1 MVQMVKSGA
10 KGSDLNITQMM
21 ALLGQQFVAGRR
33 IQYTLQ
39 DRTLP
44 HFSRFDDS
52 MESRG
57 FVENSFINGIRPAE
71 FFFHAMGGREG
82 LIDTAVKTS
91 DSGYIQ
97 RKLVKTME
105 DLHVEYDGT
114 VRNVNGGVIQFHYGG
129 DGIDSVCVERV
140 ECELG
145 VMTMEQ
151 IYRDFALAPGDLSAV
166 LKDETDDIPD
176 NVEQILKDRDVFV
189 KDVLRYAKKEKVSS
203 PVNFKRITQK
213 YRNTFSV
220 KTDLTPRY
228 VVDEIA
234 KLCET
239 KTIRHNKLF
248 QILLRF
254 YLSPKKSILDL
265 RLTRELFDEML
276 KEIAFKYTKSGV
288 HAGEMVGTLGA
299 QSIGEPTTQL
309 TLNTFHSA
317 GTAKANATQ
326 GVPRIL
332 ELLSVSHNPKN
343 PSNTIYLD
351 PSIAGSQDSAIY
363 KAKEIRKT
371 TLRDITKSVRIY
383 YDPNPLSTNSLI
395 QEDRDILA
403 SYEKF
408 SVTQGQCASPWIM
421 RLELDHQEMAAR
433 QVVDMPLIRTKI
445 ENNKIL
451 KVFDCI
457 HSDTNAPD
465 KLIMRIVFG
474 ADTVKN
480 ALSLRFIEDK
490 LLDTVLTGVDGIGR
504 VFPREVTNQLL
515 WDEKTGSY
523 TATKQYVLDVEGT
536 NLLDLSVLPN
546 VDPFRTFSDS
556 IHEVLDVFG
565 IETVRA
571 ALYEEF
577 VNVFV
582 DADGVDYHHLMML
595 VDSMTYPGF
604 ILQVDRFGMN
614 KNVENGVLAKSSFE
628 ETSKILFNAALSGEF
643 DNMKGVSANIMFGQ
657 KPPCGTGFVD
667 ILVDETKLPEGT
679 EENHSVFEAE
689 RQAVNLLVEQEQA
702 KDDVVNMADIL
713 ME

>member
-1 MVQMVKSGA
+1 
-10 KGSDLNITQMM
+10 
-21 ALLGQQFVAGRR
+21 
-33 IQYTLQ
+33 
-39 DRTLP
+39 
-44 HFSRFDDS
+44 

-57 FVENSFINGIRPAE
+57 FVENSFIAGIRPAE

-114 VRNVNGGVIQFHYGG
+114 VRNVNGGVIQYHYGG

-140 ECELG
+140 DCPLG
-145 VMTMEQ
+145 TMTMEQ

-166 LKDETDDIPD
+166 LQKDTDDIPD
-176 NVEQILKDRDVFV
+176 NVDQILKDRDVLV
-189 KDVLRYAKKEKVSS
+189 KNVLRYNKKEKVSS
-203 PVNFKRITQK
+203 PVNFKRLAQK
-213 YRNTFSV
+213 YRNNFSV

-228 VVDEIA
+228 VVDELT
-234 KLCET
+234 KLCDS
-239 KTIRHNKLF
+239 KTVRHNKLF

-254 YLSPKKSILDL
+254 YLSPKKAIVDL
-265 RLTRELFDEML
+265 RLTRDLFDELL
-276 KEIAFKYTKSGV
+276 KEIAFKYTKSVV

-317 GTAKANATQ
+317 GTAKANATA
-326 GVPRIL
+326 GVPRII

-343 PSNTIYLD
+343 PSNTVYLD

-363 KAKEIRKT
+363 KAKEIQKT

-383 YDPNPLSTNSLI
+383 YDPNPLSSNSLI
-395 QEDRDILA
+395 QEDRDILQ

-421 RLELDHQEMAAR
+421 RLELDRQEMAAR
-433 QVVDMPLIRTKI
+433 QVVDLPLVRTKI

-465 KLIMRIVFG
+465 KLVMRIVFG

-515 WDEKTGSY
+515 WDEKMGCY

-546 VDPFRTFSDS
+546 IDPFRTFSDD
-556 IHEVLDVFG
+556 IHEILDVFG
-565 IETVRA
+565 IETVRV

-577 VNVFV
+577 AGVLEA
-582 DADGVDYHHLMML
+582 ADGVDYHHLMML
-595 VDSMTYPGF
+595 VDAMTYPGF
-604 ILQVDRFGMN
+604 VLQVDRFGMN
-614 KNVENGVLAKSSFE
+614 KNTENGVLAKSSFE
-628 ETSKILFNAALSGEF
+628 ETSKILFNAALAGDF

-667 ILVDETKLPEGT
+667 ILIDETKLPEGT
-679 EENHSVFEAE
+679 EEDNSVFEAE
-689 RQAVNLLVEQEQA
+689 RNAVNLLVEQEQTR
-702 KDDVVNMADIL
+702 DDVVNMADIL